1 MRLPRTLRRPTLK
14 ARHALGSVR
23 ERLRPRGPRVVE
35 LERVRR
41 RLELLVAG
49 LYGRAIPIVPLEDAP
64 RRRLAA
70 RVIDAI
76 TVGGTAPSTLA
87 TNDGQRIRLPRR
99 LDASEGEPDAIARYQ
114 LLALEQAERVVRGSA
129 RLTPATSALE
139 RDLYQIAE
147 GHAADAALAA
157 RAPRIADSLGGARVV
172 SLTRRPKL
180 EVLFP
185 LDRRVEELAR
195 WALGAAAPAN
205 AIPLP
210 TGSAADSLRWAL
222 ETAASVGRPKDRY
235 LGLTHVALWGGPG
248 VAAPE
253 DELPIERTEKFE
265 LGRRMGLRITTKGGE
280 DAEKGDRQEHV
291 GISRTQLDDPRRA
304 KADDRGQVTM
314 ASSGGAGESDASGA
328 LDTAAPPEAG
338 AATTAAERGIWY
350 PEWDCYARRHRAR
363 GAAVVEPEP
372 KEGEGDWADRSL
384 REHAALVRE
393 VKHRF
398 GKLRAQRLRLQ
409 HQRSGDELDL
419 AAVVRALTD
428 LRAGRSADDRLYV
441 EVRPARRALAI
452 ALLVDVSGST
462 DAPVTPTHQIIDV
475 EKDAVLFASEALDE
489 LGDRYAVFAFSGR
502 GAAQV
507 RVTTVKRFAEPNGE
521 AVRRRVS
528 GLAPDANTRLGAAVR
543 HVASLLA
550 REPAGHRLLLILS
563 DGKPNDVG
571 HYQGEYAV
579 EDTRQAILEARA
591 QGIFPYCLAVD
602 REEPEYLARIF
613 GSAGHT
619 ILRSPDQL
627 PTALLR
633 AVRQLL
639 GS

>member
-1 MRLPRTLRRPTLK
+1 MKRALRRPVLK
-14 ARHALGSVR
+14 ARRALGTLR

-35 LERVRR
+35 LERVKR

-49 LYGRAIPIVPLEDAP
+49 LYGRAISIAALEDG
-64 RRRLAA
+64 RRPLAT

-76 TVGGTAPSTLA
+76 TVGRQPVSELA
-87 TNDGQRIRLPRR
+87 INDGEAIRLPRH
-99 LDASEGEPDAIARYQ
+99 LDATESEADAVARYQ

-129 RLTPATSALE
+129 RLTPAESPLT
-139 RDLYQIAE
+139 RDLYHIAE

-157 RAPRIADSLGGARVV
+157 RAPRIADLLNGARVV

-195 WALGAAAPAN
+195 AALGGELPLNTLPLPAGSPGDSLAWAL
-205 AIPLP
+205 
-210 TGSAADSLRWAL
+210 D
-222 ETAASVGRPKDRY
+222 TAATLTRGKPQRY
-235 LGLTHVALWGGPG
+235 LGLTPVWLWGAPG
-248 VAAPE
+248 VAPDA
-253 DELPIERTEKFE
+253 DEAPIERLQKFDLDRR
-265 LGRRMGLRITTKGGE
+265 LGLKIQTKGGE
-280 DAEKGDRQEHV
+280 EAQPGGKQEHT
-291 GISRTQLDDPRRA
+291 GISATQLDDPRRA
-304 KADDRGQVTM
+304 KADDRGLVTM
-314 ASSGGAGESDASGA
+314 PASSGGAG
-328 LDTAAPPEAG
+328 AADEGGSLEG
-338 AATTAAERGIWY
+338 AALPQPGDAADAGGRALWY
-350 PEWDCYARRHRAR
+350 PEWDCYAHRYRPR

-372 KEGEGDWADRSL
+372 REGEDGWAERSL
-384 REHAALVRE
+384 RAHAALVRE

-398 GKLRAQRLRLQ
+398 GKLRAQRVRLH
-409 HQRSGDELDL
+409 HQRGGDELDL

-428 LRAGRSADDRLYV
+428 IRAGRATDDRLYL
-441 EVRPARRALAI
+441 EVRPARRGLAI
-452 ALLVDVSGST
+452 LLLVDVSGST
-462 DAPVTPTHQIIDV
+462 DAAVTDTHQIIDV
-475 EKDAVLFASEALDE
+475 EKDALLFASEALDA
-489 LGDRYAVFAFSGR
+489 LGDRYAVLAFSGR
-502 GAAQV
+502 GAEHV
-507 RVTTVKRFAEPNGE
+507 RLTTVKGFAEPNGDV
-521 AVRRRVS
+521 VRRRVA

-543 HVASLLA
+543 HAAALLA

-579 EDTRQAILEARA
+579 EDSRQAVLEARA
-591 QGIFPYCLAVD
+591 QGIYPFCLAVD